1 MREVFGYK
9 CFNKDMTNRYGR
21 KMEVGKIYNTP
32 YNVKFGNDS
41 HGFHFCK
48 NLEDTFRYFN
58 ATEEEVSVC
67 FVRGFGQ
74 IDEDEDNYNGYY
86 DMYAAENIEIIRK
99 LSREEIISYELNQY
113 EERVIRFIQTFK
125 LNDDEIFLFQEK
137 FSNNRNVIN
146 AINYYQLKDENAYK
160 KKW

>member
-1 MREVFGYK
+1 MNELYGFK

-21 KMEVGKIYNTP
+21 KIEVGKIYTTTGD
-32 YNVKFGNDS
+32 VKFGNDS

-67 FVRGFGQ
+67 YVRGFGK
-74 IDEDEDNYNGYY
+74 IDEYEDDYNGYY
-86 DMYAAENIEIIRK
+86 GMYAAENIEIMKK
-99 LSREEIISYELNQY
+99 LSRQEIITYELNKY

-125 LNDDEIFLFQEK
+125 LTNEEIYLFQEK
-137 FSNNRNVIN
+137 FSNNDRVIK
-146 AINYYQLKDENAYK
+146 AISYYQIGDKTVYMK
-160 KKW
+160 K